1 MIRVNNS
8 VENRLLS
15 KVSSMYYDQEY
26 NQQQIADRLHLSR
39 PKISRLLKQARD
51 TGIVQISVAKPSES
65 FIEVESL
72 LEDKFGL
79 REAIIVD
86 AESQDSDK
94 SIKKQVG
101 QEAANY
107 LLRTISDGDTIGVT
121 WGTTLQAM
129 VDSMSPKHTENAH
142 IIQAL
147 GGVGRPE
154 AKAHTTDISR
164 RLSQLLESR
173 LTLLPA
179 PGIVGSK
186 SARDVLHSDRQVDAA
201 LNLFSSINTLYV
213 GIGAIETNPVLNK
226 NSNEISKELYDE
238 IIQSDAVGDIA
249 LRFFDVEGNPIES
262 KLNELIIGI
271 SIEEIKE
278 IETVVGMASGLK
290 KSDVILGALNG
301 KFIDVLITDS
311 QVAEVLSKE

>member
-15 KVSSMYYDQEY
+15 KVSSMYYDQKY

-39 PKISRLLKQARD
+39 PKISRLLKQAREV
-51 TGIVQISVAKPSES
+51 GIVQISVAKPSES
-65 FIEVESL
+65 FIQLESL

-79 REAIIVD
+79 KEVIIVD
-86 AESQDSDK
+86 ADSHDNAK
-94 SIKKQVG
+94 VIKKQIG

-107 LLRTISDGDTIGVT
+107 LLRTISDGDKIGVT

-129 VDSMSPKHTENAH
+129 VDCISPKHTDNTH

-164 RLSQLLESR
+164 RLSQLLGSR

-186 SARDVLHSDRQVDAA
+186 NAKEVLHSDRQVKAT
-201 LNLFSSINTLYV
+201 LNLFSSIDTLYL
-213 GIGAIETNPVLNK
+213 GIGAIKTNPVLEKTNG
-226 NSNEISKELYDE
+226 EISEDLYDE
-238 IIQSDAVGDIA
+238 VVQSNAVGDIA
-249 LRFFDVEGNPIES
+249 LRFFDIKGNPV
-262 KLNELIIGI
+262 KTRLDELTIGI
-271 SIEEIKE
+271 SIEEIEK
-278 IETVVGMASGLK
+278 IETVVGMASGLEK
-290 KSDVILGALNG
+290 LEVIFGALRGN
-301 KFIDVLITDS
+301 FIDVLITDS
-311 QVAEVLSKE
+311 RIARSLSQE

>member
-15 KVSSMYYDQEY
+15 KVSTMYYDQEY
-26 NQQQIADRLHLSR
+26 TQQQIADRLQLSR
-39 PKISRLLKQARD
+39 TKISRLLKQAREI
-51 TGIVQISVAKPSES
+51 GIVQISVAKPSES
-65 FIEVESL
+65 FIELESL
-72 LEDKFGL
+72 LESKFGL
-79 REAIIVD
+79 KEVIIVD
-86 AESQDSDK
+86 AESQDSEK
-94 SIKKQVG
+94 TIKKQIG

-107 LLRTISDGDTIGVT
+107 LLRTISNGDTIGVT

-129 VDSMSPKHTENAH
+129 VDSMSPKQTENTH
-142 IIQAL
+142 IIQVL
-147 GGVGRPE
+147 GGIGRPE

-186 SARDVLHSDRQVDAA
+186 NAKQVLHSDRQVNTA

-213 GIGAIETNPVLNK
+213 GIGAIKTNPVLDE
-226 NSNEISKELYDE
+226 NSDEISRELYEE
-238 IIQSDAVGDIA
+238 IIQSDAVGDVA
-249 LRFFDVEGNPIES
+249 LRFFDVEGNPVKS
-262 KLNELIIGI
+262 GLDELTIGI
-271 SIEEIKE
+271 SIEEMKT
-278 IETVVGMASGLK
+278 IETVVGIASGLE

-311 QVAEVLSKE
+311 QVAGVLSKE

>member
-39 PKISRLLKQARD
+39 PKISRLLKQAREV
-51 TGIVQISVAKPSES
+51 GIVQISVVKPSES
-65 FIEVESL
+65 FIELESL
-72 LEDKFGL
+72 LEGKFGL
-79 REAIIVD
+79 KEVIIVD
-86 AESQDSDK
+86 ADSQDSEK
-94 SIKKQVG
+94 TIKKQIG

-107 LLRTISDGDTIGVT
+107 LLRTISDGDAIGVT

-129 VDSMSPKHTENAH
+129 VDSMSPKQTENTH
-142 IIQAL
+142 VIQAL

-186 SARDVLHSDRQVDAA
+186 NAKQVLHSDRQVKAA
-201 LNLFSSINTLYV
+201 LSSFSTIDTLYV
-213 GIGAIETNPVLNK
+213 GIGAIETNPVLDE
-226 NSNEISKELYDE
+226 NSNEISKELYNE
-238 IIQSDAVGDIA
+238 IIQSDAVGDVA
-249 LRFFDVEGNPIES
+249 LRFFDVEGKPVKS
-262 KLNELIIGI
+262 GLDELTIGI
-271 SIEEIKE
+271 TIEEMKR
-278 IETVVGMASGLK
+278 IETVVGIASGLK

-311 QVAEVLSKE
+311 QVARILSKE

>member
-39 PKISRLLKQARD
+39 PKISRLLKQAREV
-51 TGIVQISVAKPSES
+51 GIVQISVAKPSES
-65 FIEVESL
+65 FIELESL
-72 LEDKFGL
+72 LEGKFGL
-79 REAIIVD
+79 KEVIIVD
-86 AESQDSDK
+86 ADSQDSEK
-94 SIKKQVG
+94 TIKKQVG

-107 LLRTISDGDTIGVT
+107 LLRTITDGDIIGVT

-129 VDSMSPKHTENAH
+129 VDSMSPKQTENTH

-164 RLSQLLESR
+164 RLSQLLDSR

-186 SARDVLHSDRQVDAA
+186 KAKQVLHSDRQVKAA
-201 LNLFSSINTLYV
+201 LKLFSSIDTLYV
-213 GIGAIETNPVLNK
+213 GIGAIKTNPVLDK
-226 NSNEISKELYDE
+226 NNNEISGELYDE
-238 IIQSDAVGDIA
+238 IIQSDAVGDVA
-249 LRFFDVEGNPIES
+249 LRFFDVEGNPVKS
-262 KLNELIIGI
+262 RLDELTIGI
-271 SIEEIKE
+271 TIEEMKR
-278 IETVVGMASGLK
+278 IETVVGIASGLK

-301 KFIDVLITDS
+301 KFIDVLVTDS
-311 QVAEVLSKE
+311 QVARILSKA

>member
-1 MIRVNNS
+1 MIRVSNS

-39 PKISRLLKQARD
+39 PKISRLLKQAREV
-51 TGIVQISVAKPSES
+51 GIVQISVAKPSES
-65 FIEVESL
+65 FIELESL
-72 LEDKFGL
+72 LEDKYGL
-79 REAIIVD
+79 REVIIID
-86 AESQDSDK
+86 SESHDSEI

-129 VDSMSPKHTENAH
+129 VDFMPPKKTENAH

-186 SARDVLHSDRQVDAA
+186 NARQVLHSDRQVDAA

-213 GIGAIETNPVLNK
+213 GIGAIETNPVLSK
-226 NSNEISKELYDE
+226 NSNEISRELYEE
-238 IIQSDAVGDIA
+238 IIQSNAVGDIA
-249 LRFFDVEGNPIES
+249 LRFFDVEGNPV
-262 KLNELIIGI
+262 KCRLDELIIGI
-271 SIEEIKE
+271 TIEEIKK
-278 IETVVGMASGLK
+278 IQTVVGMASGLK
-290 KSDVILGALNG
+290 KSNVVLGALNG

-311 QVAEVLSKE
+311 QIAGALIKK

>member
-39 PKISRLLKQARD
+39 PKISRLLKQAREM
-51 TGIVQISVAKPSES
+51 GIVQITVVKPSES
-65 FIEVESL
+65 FIELESL
-72 LEDKFGL
+72 LEDKYGL
-79 REAIIVD
+79 KEVIIVD
-86 AESQDSDK
+86 AESQDSEK
-94 SIKKQVG
+94 TVKKQIG
-101 QEAANY
+101 QEAATY
-107 LLRTISDGDTIGVT
+107 LLRTISDGDSIGVT

-129 VDSMSPKHTENAH
+129 VDSMSPKQTENTH
-142 IIQAL
+142 IIQVL

-186 SARDVLHSDRQVDAA
+186 KAKEVLYSDRQVKAA
-201 LNLFSSINTLYV
+201 LNSFSSIDTLYV
-213 GIGAIETNPVLNK
+213 GIGAIKTNPVLDK
-226 NSNEISKELYDE
+226 KSNEISRDLYDE
-238 IIQSDAVGDIA
+238 IMQSGAVGDVA
-249 LRFFDVEGNPIES
+249 LRFFDVKGNPVKS
-262 KLNELIIGI
+262 GLDELTIGI
-271 SIEEIKE
+271 TIEEIKK
-278 IETVVGMASGLK
+278 IETVVGIASGLK

-311 QVAEVLSKE
+311 QVAGVLSKV